1 MQAASN
7 DTDTIC
13 PVGVK
18 RNFDSVDIAKFIGSI
33 LIFSMHGKM
42 PGDYPRAAFVL

>member
-1 MQAASN
+1 M
-7 DTDTIC
+7 
-13 PVGVK
+13 K
-18 RNFDSVDIAKFIGSI
+18 RSLDSVDIAKFIGGI